1 VVAALIAGSASFE
14 VGSTADPNPNLCRVS
29 ESPPTSVDRQRRELP
44 DQPGVYLFRDRAATV
59 LYVGKAISIRKRVAG
74 HFAGRSNS
82 ELVGRVASIEFL
94 VTETEA
100 EALLAEQ
107 QFIKRHR
114 PRFNIR
120 LRDDKSYP
128 YIGISLDEE
137 FPRVYFTRERHR
149 SARIYFGPYSSAK
162 RVRETL
168 DLLGRLFQYRTC
180 EGSEPGRRSGVPC
193 LDYYIKRCA
202 APCVGYVDR
211 EEYRRGIDAIVD
223 FLSGRY
229 RDVERDLERKMA
241 EAAAVEE
248 FERAAVLR
256 DRLEAVRSLMERRS
270 VAADSLESADL
281 VAVAVEGREANA
293 QVFQVRDGV
302 LAERHG
308 FYLANEAERGE
319 DEVTEEFL
327 AQYYSAAPAVPR
339 LVVVGPALAERAEV
353 VAAALSVRRGGPV
366 EVRVAERGA
375 KRRLR
380 ELAARNAE
388 LALAQDR
395 LRQERRRSQRVD
407 ALSALQD
414 ALGLEQLPVRIEG
427 FDVSNLGGE
436 HTVASMVVFEGGAPR
451 KSDYRRFRVRGDV
464 RRQRRGGRARPAA
477 PGHEAEKAVGP
488 DDFSSIE
495 EVLARRVSQLL
506 EQADRSPHDPA
517 RDQSFAA
524 VPDLIV
530 IDGGRGQLSAG
541 LRSLAP
547 LVERGTAVIGLAK
560 RLEQVFL
567 PGDPQPLQLGADS
580 EARRLLQR
588 VRDEAHR
595 FAVEHHR
602 KRRGKAMTASLLDE
616 LHGVGPVRKRAL
628 LEHFGSPDR
637 LVAASREELE
647 AVPGIPG
654 KLAREIHRQLNRAG

>member
-1 VVAALIAGSASFE
+1 MSRIGSVE
-14 VGSTADPNPNLCRVS
+14 
-29 ESPPTSVDRQRRELP
+29 EQRQELP
-44 DQPGVYLFRDRAATV
+44 DQPGVYLFKDERGRV
-59 LYVGKAISIRKRVAG
+59 LYVGKAVSIRKRVAG
-74 HFAGRSNS
+74 HFAGKSARGAG
-82 ELVGRVASIEFL
+82 EMVDRIASIDVL

-180 EGSEPGRRSGVPC
+180 EGPEPGRRSGVPC

-211 EEYRRGIDAIVD
+211 GEYRRGIDAIVD

-229 RDVERDLERKMA
+229 RDVERDLERKME
-241 EAAAVEE
+241 EAARAEE
-248 FERAAVLR
+248 FERAAVYR
-256 DRLEAVRSLMERRS
+256 DRLEAVRSLMQRRS
-270 VAADSLESADL
+270 VAGESLESADL
-281 VAVAVEGREANA
+281 VAVALEGGDANA

-319 DEVTEEFL
+319 AEVTEEFL

-339 LVVVGPALAERAEV
+339 LVVVGQAVRERAEL
-353 VAAALSVRRGGPV
+353 VAEALSARRGGPV
-366 EVRVAERGA
+366 EVRVAERGD

-380 ELAARNAE
+380 DLAERNAR

-407 ALSALQD
+407 ALAALQD
-414 ALGLEQLPVRIEG
+414 ALGLEALPVRIEG
-427 FDVSNLGGE
+427 FDISNIGGE
-436 HTVASMVVFEGGAPR
+436 HTVASMVVFEGGAP
-451 KSDYRRFRVRGDV
+451 KKADYRRFRVRGD
-464 RRQRRGGRARPAA
+464 RTA
-477 PGHEAEKAVGP
+477 GP
-488 DDFSSIE
+488 DDFSSME
-495 EVLARRVSQLL
+495 EVLGRRVSRLL
-506 EQADRSPHDPA
+506 EQSDRSPHDEE
-517 RDQSFAA
+517 RDASFAS

-541 LRSLAP
+541 MRSVAP

-560 RLEQVFL
+560 RLEEVFVPNRREPL
-567 PGDPQPLQLGADS
+567 EIPGDS
-580 EARRLLQR
+580 EALRLLQR

-595 FAVEHHR
+595 FAIEHHR
-602 KRRGKAMTASLLDE
+602 RRRGQAMTGSLLDE

-628 LEHFGSPDR
+628 LAHFGSPDR

-654 KLAREIHRQLNRAG
+654 KLARDIHRQLNKAG

>member
-1 VVAALIAGSASFE
+1 M
-14 VGSTADPNPNLCRVS
+14 S
-29 ESPPTSVDRQRRELP
+29 EISPPSVERQRRELP
-44 DQPGVYLFRDRAATV
+44 DQPGVYLFKDRKGTV
-59 LYVGKAISIRKRVAG
+59 LYVGKATSIRKRVAG
-74 HFAGRSNS
+74 HFSGRSS
-82 ELVGRVASIEFL
+82 GEMVDRIASIDVL

-211 EEYRRGIDAIVD
+211 EEYRRGIDAIVG

-229 RDVERDLERKMA
+229 RDVERDLERKMD
-241 EAAAVEE
+241 EAAGAEE

-270 VAADSLESADL
+270 VASESLDNADL
-281 VAVAVEGREANA
+281 VAVAVEGAEANA

-339 LVVVGPALAERAEV
+339 LVVVGPALAERGAIVAE
-353 VAAALSVRRGGPV
+353 ALSVRRGGPV
-366 EVRVAERGA
+366 EVRVAERGS

-380 ELAARNAE
+380 ELAARNAS

-414 ALGLEQLPVRIEG
+414 ALGLDQLPVRIEG

-451 KSDYRRFRVRGDV
+451 KSDYRRFRVRGD
-464 RRQRRGGRARPAA
+464 RSR
-477 PGHEAEKAVGP
+477 GP

-506 EQADRSPHDPA
+506 EQADRSPHDPD
-517 RDQSFAA
+517 RDQIFAS

-547 LVERGTAVIGLAK
+547 LVDRGTAVIGLAK
-560 RLEQVFL
+560 RLEQVFV
-567 PGDPQPLQLGADS
+567 PGSAEPLQLGDDS

-602 KRRGKAMTASLLDE
+602 SRRGKAMTASLLDE
-616 LHGVGPVRKRAL
+616 LRGVGPVRKRAL

>member
-1 VVAALIAGSASFE
+1 MSGH
-14 VGSTADPNPNLCRVS
+14 GPNLGPVADID
-29 ESPPTSVDRQRRELP
+29 EQRKKLP
-44 DQPGVYLFRDRAATV
+44 DQPGVYLFKDERGKV
-59 LYVGKAISIRKRVAG
+59 LYVGKATSIRKRVAG
-74 HFAGRSNS
+74 HFSGKSTMGGGFMIS
-82 ELVGRVASIEFL
+82 QIASIDFL

-128 YIGISLDEE
+128 YIAISLDEE

-180 EGSEPGRRSGVPC
+180 EGPEPGRRSGVPC

-211 EEYRRGIDAIVD
+211 DEYRRGIDAIVN

-241 EAAAVEE
+241 EAAAGEE
-248 FERAAVLR
+248 YERAAVIR
-256 DRLEAVRSLMERRS
+256 DRLEAVRSLMQRRS
-270 VAADSLESADL
+270 VAADSLDTADL
-281 VAVAVEGREANA
+281 IAVAVEGAEANA

-308 FYLANEAERGE
+308 FYLANEAERDE
-319 DEVTEEFL
+319 AEVTEEFVI
-327 AQYYSAAPAVPR
+327 QYYSAAPVVPR
-339 LVVVGPALAERAEV
+339 LVVVGAAMRERAPVIAE
-353 VAAALSVRRGGPV
+353 ALSARRGGAV
-366 EVRVAERGA
+366 EVRVAERGD

-380 ELAARNAE
+380 ELAQRNAT

-395 LRQERRRSQRVD
+395 LRRERRRAQRVD

-414 ALGLEQLPVRIEG
+414 ALELDQMPVRVEG
-427 FDVSNLGGE
+427 FDISNIGGE
-436 HTVASMVVFEGGAPR
+436 HTVASMVVFEGGAPK
-451 KSDYRRFRVRGDV
+451 KSDYRRFRVRGISGN
-464 RRQRRGGRARPAA
+464 QPMPAGSSASPAGPSGSAKERGPNDFAA
-477 PGHEAEKAVGP
+477 M
-488 DDFSSIE
+488 E
-495 EVLARRVSQLL
+495 EVLARRTAQLL
-506 EQADRSPHDPA
+506 EQADRSPHD
-517 RDQSFAA
+517 RDRDGSFAS

-541 LRSLAP
+541 MRSLEP
-547 LVERGTAVIGLAK
+547 LIERGTAVIALAK
-560 RLEQVFL
+560 RLEEVYV
-567 PGDPQPLQLGADS
+567 PGRSEPVAIDRDS
-580 EARRLLQR
+580 EGLRLLQR

-595 FAVEHHR
+595 FAITHHR
-602 KRRGKAMTASLLDE
+602 GRRDKAMTASLLDE
-616 LHGVGPVRKRAL
+616 LSGVGPVRKRAL
-628 LEHFGSPDR
+628 LAHFGSPER
-637 LVAASREELE
+637 IVAASREEIE
-647 AVPGIPG
+647 AVPGLPG
-654 KLAREIHRQLNRAG
+654 KLAREIHRQLHKVG